1 VQAALC
7 ILHEQIDINPKLL
20 ANNAG
25 KF

>member
-1 VQAALC
+1 VQAALR
-7 ILHEQIDINPKLL
+7 ILHEQIDIDPKLL